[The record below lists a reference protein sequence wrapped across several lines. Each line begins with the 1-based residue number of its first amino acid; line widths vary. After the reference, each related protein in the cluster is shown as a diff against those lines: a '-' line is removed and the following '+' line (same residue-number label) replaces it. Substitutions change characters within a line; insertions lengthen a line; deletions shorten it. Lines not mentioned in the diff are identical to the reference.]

1 MATPTKSQAEAD
13 AQAAHDDLVEAACDL
28 FIENTDLAI
37 EAAIDQGVFFV
48 NTSAFDKNVDPKV
61 IFDYYTNLG
70 YGVSFPD
77 YPQNLMLQPA
87 QLFGEFWIN
96 YWQNNLVPAAQKYPL
111 RFLIS
116 WKP

>member
-1 MATPTKSQAEAD
+1 MATPTKSQAQTD
-13 AQAAHDDLVEAACDL
+13 AQTAEDALVAAANQL
-28 FIENTDLAI
+28 FIDNTDVAI
-37 EAAIDQGVFFV
+37 EAAIDQGEFFV
-48 NTSAFDKNVDPKV
+48 NSAAYDHNVDPRA

-70 YGVSFPD
+70 YSVSFPD
-77 YPQNLMLQPA
+77 YPQNLALQPA

-96 YWQNNLVPAAQKYPL
+96 YWNNNLVPNLKKYPI